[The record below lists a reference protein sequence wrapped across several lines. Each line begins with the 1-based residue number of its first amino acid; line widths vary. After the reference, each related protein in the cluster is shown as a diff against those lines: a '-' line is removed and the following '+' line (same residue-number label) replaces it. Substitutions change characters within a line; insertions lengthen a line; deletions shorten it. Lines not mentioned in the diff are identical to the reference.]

1 MKETGKIF
9 SFTFVQHVKQKGYRN
24 ATVIIA
30 LLCLLLPAVIM
41 PAIEY
46 FDEDETYESKL
57 NKIYVVDKEYM
68 ADGEADFEILNG
80 VDPERFTDVA
90 YETAESVEEAAKKAE
105 EDAYAALLVD
115 RKSVV

>member
-46 FDEDETYESKL
+46 
-57 NKIYVVDKEYM
+57 
-68 ADGEADFEILNG
+68 
-80 VDPERFTDVA
+80 
-90 YETAESVEEAAKKAE
+90 
-105 EDAYAALLVD
+105 
-115 RKSVV
+115 